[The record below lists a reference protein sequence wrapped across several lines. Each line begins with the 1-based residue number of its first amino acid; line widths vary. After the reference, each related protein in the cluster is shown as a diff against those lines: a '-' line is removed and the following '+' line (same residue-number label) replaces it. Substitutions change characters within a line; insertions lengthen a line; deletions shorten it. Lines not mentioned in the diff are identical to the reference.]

1 MEKERKI
8 KCDCGTEFKEQLT
21 EVDGIMTKGMVCD
34 NCGFTTF
41 TKAQAKEFA
50 KLQELHRII
59 DKKRKIIKI
68 GNSKGIT
75 FPEELNLETG
85 QLVETEAL
93 TPTSFIVRV
102 LSKMHKAIK

>member
-34 NCGFTTF
+34 KCGFTTF

-59 DKKRKIIKI
+59 DKKRKVIKI

-75 FPEELNLETG
+75 LPEELNLETG
-85 QLVETEAL
+85 QMVKTEAL
-93 TPTSFIVRV
+93 TTKSFIVKI
-102 LSKMHKAIK
+102 LAKNH